1 MKVLHVTS
9 GGDSGGGK
17 SHILGLLSALQA
29 KIDAHILCFLPGPVY
44 KGAVE
49 RGIPARLL
57 LQERRYDLS
66 VLKELR
72 QVVKAGAYDLI
83 HSHGSRSNF
92 LLALLKKRLPIPLL
106 TTIHSDYE
114 LDFLGNIYKQVI
126 YTNLNKL
133 ALGNFDYYIAV
144 SKNFRD
150 MLISRGFPAGR
161 LFTVY
166 NGLDL
171 SRPGG
176 PSLDR
181 DTFLKQMGVGV
192 NHKSLL
198 VGTMGRLH
206 PVKGQGVLLEAVP
219 QVLAGFPQT
228 HFIIAGDG
236 SERKN
241 LIRQARRLGVGAQV
255 HFVGFVQEPD
265 NYFNAVD
272 INVLA
277 SKSESFPYV
286 LLEGALYKLP
296 TVASAVG
303 GIPELI
309 VDGENGFLVAPGDS
323 GELAQRLNRLLA
335 DQELRRRLGENFFTH
350 VRDNF
355 STTKLAADHVA
366 IYKEILADG
375 TTRG

>member
-9 GGDSGGGK
+9 GGDTGGGK
-17 SHILGLLSALQA
+17 SHILGLLSALQG

-44 KGAVE
+44 QGAME

-57 LQERRYDLS
+57 PQERRYDLS

-72 QVVKAGAYDLI
+72 RVIGAGGYDLI

-92 LLALLKKRLPIPLL
+92 LLALLKRRLHVPLV

-114 LDFLGNIYKQVI
+114 LDFLGNIYKQLV
-126 YTNLNKL
+126 YKNLNKL
-133 ALGNFDYYIAV
+133 ALRSFDYYIAV
-144 SKNFRD
+144 SGNFRD

-171 SRPGG
+171 SQVGRPTLG
-176 PSLDR
+176 R
-181 DTFLKQMGVGV
+181 DAFLKEMGVEL
-192 NHKSLL
+192 NSRSLL

-206 PVKGQGVLLEAVP
+206 PVKGQGVLLKAIP
-219 QVLAGFPQT
+219 RVLADFPQT
-228 HFIIAGDG
+228 HFLIAGDG
-236 SERKN
+236 SEHKN
-241 LIRQARRLGVGAQV
+241 LVQQAQRLGVGAQV
-255 HFVGFVQEPD
+255 HFAGYVQEAG

-272 INVLA
+272 INVLP

-286 LLEGALYKLP
+286 LLEGALYRLP

-323 GELAQRLNRLLA
+323 GELAQRLLCLLG
-335 DQELRRRLGENFFTH
+335 DGELRRRLGENFFAH

-355 STTKLAADHVA
+355 STVKLAADHVS
-366 IYKEILADG
+366 IYEEILAEVTKG
-375 TTRG
+375 R